1 MAVTMSSGRARRRSA
16 LALALALATAALT
29 ALLGC
34 SPDPPAIT
42 SPSAPQIVKL
52 RAAARDSLT
61 DRLDRAAR
69 TAGVRRELPRS
80 GLDRCRKGNDD
91 AKNDENF
98 AAKCTLTLNR
108 AYLWNGN
115 VDALLD
121 RFDSCPA
128 EVADVR
134 GYWKEFG
141 GKLRS
146 RGDSHPYDPGDLPEL
161 ACDGV
166 TMAFASSRSEARLDT
181 MPGSQVWDP
190 DGGMYN
196 PYHWAPEGEPWPEA
210 WKRTRGKGRFMIA
223 MTVSEDYWKLEE
235 TYFHR

>member
-1 MAVTMSSGRARRRSA
+1 MAVTMSSGRARRRPA
-16 LALALALATAALT
+16 LALVLAAAALAALP
-29 ALLGC
+29 GC
-34 SPDPPAIT
+34 SPDPPA
-42 SPSAPQIVKL
+42 
-52 RAAARDSLT
+52 
-61 DRLDRAAR
+61 
-69 TAGVRRELPRS
+69 
-80 GLDRCRKGNDD
+80 
-91 AKNDENF
+91 NF

-141 GKLRS
+141 GKPRS
-146 RGDSHPYDPGDLPEL
+146 RDDSRPYDPGDLPEL

-166 TMAFASSRSEARLDT
+166 TMAFASSRGEGGLDI

-190 DGGMYN
+190 DGGMYD
-196 PYHWAPEGEPWPEA
+196 PYRWAPEGEPWLEA
-210 WKRTRGKGRFMIA
+210 GKRTRGEGRFMIA

-235 TYFHR
+235 AYFHR